1 MDKKIIEKNGNTIV
15 VINSTEKMITD
26 TQAALD
32 LIMTQYYESGSSRIA
47 LNKDAIS
54 EDFFILSTRLAG
66 EILQKFINYHIK
78 FAVYGDFSTYTSKPL
93 RDFMYESNHGS
104 DVFFVTTEEDAVL
117 RLACAK

>member
-66 EILQKFINYHIK
+66 KYYKNSSIII
-78 FAVYGDFSTYTSKPL
+78 
-93 RDFMYESNHGS
+93 
-104 DVFFVTTEEDAVL
+104 
-117 RLACAK
+117 